1 MRRRAILAAVAAAA
15 LAFAGCGG
23 DDEDAGGGSGGG
35 ELGPIKFQVTGDPEE
50 TRVYGELAASYRR
63 ETGRTVEIVEV
74 PERDIHLAKLTT
86 SFSAGQPPDV
96 FLLNY
101 RYMGAF
107 SARSAIEPAA
117 DRLESSSA
125 LASENFYPLP
135 MQAFEWEGELQCV
148 PQNASSLAVYY
159 NVDAFKAAGV
169 EPPAD
174 GWTYDDF
181 AAAAEQL
188 TGDGGHGVGIDVNVI
203 RTAPWVWSAGGELVD
218 DPERPTR
225 FTLDTPEARQGLEN
239 LLALQREGWAPN
251 ADESDAKAV
260 DERFLDGSVAMLLS
274 SRRDVP
280 LLRTIDEFEWDVAA
294 FPTDE
299 RPASVLHSDGFC
311 MAKGGD
317 SDAGWAWIEYA
328 LGPEGQEV
336 LAQSGRSV
344 PSLKAV
350 AESPAFL
357 DPADPPASSQ
367 VFLDALEHM
376 QPLPV
381 TQNWN
386 EVEKLADDVLGQL
399 YYGELEVDEALARL
413 AQETDGKF

>member
-1 MRRRAILAAVAAAA
+1 M
-15 LAFAGCGG
+15 
-23 DDEDAGGGSGGG
+23 
-35 ELGPIKFQVTGDPEE
+35 
-50 TRVYGELAASYRR
+50 
-63 ETGRTVEIVEV
+63 
-74 PERDIHLAKLTT
+74 
-86 SFSAGQPPDV
+86 
-96 FLLNY
+96 
-101 RYMGAF
+101 
-107 SARSAIEPAA
+107 
-117 DRLESSSA
+117 
-125 LASENFYPLP
+125 
-135 MQAFEWEGELQCV
+135 
-148 PQNASSLAVYY
+148 
-159 NVDAFKAAGV
+159 
-169 EPPAD
+169 
-174 GWTYDDF
+174 
-181 AAAAEQL
+181 
-188 TGDGGHGVGIDVNVI
+188 GIDVNVI

-239 LLALQREGWAPN
+239 LLALQREGWAPT
-251 ADESDAKAV
+251 ADEADAKAV

-280 LLRTIDEFEWDVAA
+280 LLRTIDDFEWDVAA

-317 SDAGWAWIEYA
+317 GDAAWAWIEYA

-386 EVEKLADDVLGQL
+386 GVEKLADDVLGQL